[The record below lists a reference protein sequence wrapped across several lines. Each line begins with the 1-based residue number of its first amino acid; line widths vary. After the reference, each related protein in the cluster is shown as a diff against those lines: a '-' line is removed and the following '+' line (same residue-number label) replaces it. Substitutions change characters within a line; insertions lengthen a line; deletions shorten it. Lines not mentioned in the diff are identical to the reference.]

1 MTNKEAIE
9 RLKEG
14 APFSAIYNEDYEKA
28 ISLAI
33 KALETLDLIRCKHCK
48 YYVEDVVNEVIP
60 GVPIIMEH
68 TMCTKWGNGCK
79 TDPDGYCFLAEK
91 EGTE

>member
-1 MTNKEAIE
+1 MRIPDGIIFRYIPERASITIE
-9 RLKEG
+9 STEL
-14 APFSAIYNEDYEKA
+14 
-28 ISLAI
+28 I
-33 KALETLDLIRCKHCK
+33 KCKHCK

-60 GVPIIMEH
+60 GVPIIMGH

-79 TDPDGYCFLAEK
+79 TDPDGYCFMAEK